1 MMISSQPSAQPVA
14 SLHSGTE
21 TGIKRIVPHRGSASG
36 SDPPRSSPEAEPC
49 LLKKTP
55 TERKYTSYPQ
65 AARRDPGYWPVISL
79 LATTETSFVEIET
92 PHGRS
97 AIHMQHVEPA
107 GAIVNCSRARAKQ
120 STIDEAPSL
129 PKHLICPC
137 GRKCKDSG
145 YRTALFQWA

>member
-79 LATTETSFVEIET
+79 LASTQDHAKADQRTLADISGPIRPFK
-92 PHGRS
+92 R
-97 AIHMQHVEPA
+97 
-107 GAIVNCSRARAKQ
+107 CSRQLRLTKWDLVA
-120 STIDEAPSL
+120 IPE
-129 PKHLICPC
+129 PKL
-137 GRKCKDSG
+137 G
-145 YRTALFQWA
+145 

>member
-1 MMISSQPSAQPVA
+1 MPNRLGVFP
-14 SLHSGTE
+14 G
-21 TGIKRIVPHRGSASG
+21 VPAVEIQVG
-36 SDPPRSSPEAEPC
+36 
-49 LLKKTP
+49 
-55 TERKYTSYPQ
+55 
-65 AARRDPGYWPVISL
+65 L